1 MPKNIDFFETIEHEK
16 AAALVTR
23 QIEELILT
31 GVYSPGDR
39 LPSERE
45 LEKKL
50 DVSRPTLREAVKG
63 LEERGLLVIRQGD
76 GTTVADVLGSMFR
89 EPIIE
94 LFHANP
100 RATKDYLE
108 FRREIETITARYAA
122 ARATPADREIITHIF
137 RKMETAHEEEDFR
150 NEAEIDI
157 DFHASIGE
165 ASHNVVLLHTLR
177 SCYQLLRN
185 DIFYNLSVLYNFSGA
200 RDNLLEQHRAIFD
213 AVINGNVAAA
223 EKVATDHVRYVEDTM
238 RDAEQLSS
246 WQLTAAQ
253 RLEKLRL
260 SENRQ

>member
-1 MPKNIDFFETIEHEK
+1 MSRKFDVFETVEQDRT
-16 AAALVTR
+16 ATLVTR

-63 LEERGLLVIRQGD
+63 MEERGLLVIRQGD
-76 GTTVADVLGSMFR
+76 GTRVADVLGSMFR

-94 LFHANP
+94 LFRANP

-108 FRREIETITARYAA
+108 FRREIEAVSARYAA
-122 ARATPADREIITHIF
+122 TRATPADRELITHIF
-137 RKMETAHEEEDFR
+137 RKMETAHADEDFR
-150 NEAEIDI
+150 NEAEFDI
-157 DFHASIGE
+157 DFHAAVGE

-185 DIFYNLSVLYNFSGA
+185 DVFYNRSVLYSSLTGA
-200 RDNLLEQHRAIFD
+200 RDSLLEQHRAIFETVVD
-213 AVINGNVAAA
+213 GNIPAA
-223 EKVATDHVRYVEDTM
+223 EKAATDHIRYVEDTM
-238 RDAEQLSS
+238 RDAEQHSS

-253 RLEKLRL
+253 RLEKFKE
-260 SENRQ
+260 SES